1 MAKAARRTRRQP
13 WTKQHESELKKHS
26 RAKTPVEKISKAM
39 KRTAGAIRQ
48 KAYALGMPIGHRR

>member
-1 MAKAARRTRRQP
+1 MAKATRRTRRQP